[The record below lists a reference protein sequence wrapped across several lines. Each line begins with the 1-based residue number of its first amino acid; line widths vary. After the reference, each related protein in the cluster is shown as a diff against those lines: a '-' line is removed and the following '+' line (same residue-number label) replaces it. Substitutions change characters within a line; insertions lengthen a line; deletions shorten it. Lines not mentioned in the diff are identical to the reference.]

1 MGALDLLGTI
11 EEETSYEEL
20 LADCEELDLGE
31 IPIRVITLE
40 RLIAIKEKL
49 TRPKDQVM
57 LLVLRATLDERRRS

>member
-1 MGALDLLGTI
+1 MTD
-11 EEETSYEEL
+11 S
-20 LADCEELDLGE
+20 EELDLGG